1 MPIYW
6 QEYRKCA
13 ITEVQDYER
22 EGEMLHD
29 QNDDWLAAPA
39 TPNLV
44 PRVRIYVQALGV
56 LWHVDGTERQ
66 ERDTLW
72 EDHRDHRRQELTAIA
87 P

>member
-1 MPIYW
+1 M
-6 QEYRKCA
+6 RKKRLLRCI

-29 QNDDWLAAPA
+29 QNDDWLTAPTA
-39 TPNLV
+39 PNLV

-56 LWHVDGTERQ
+56 LWHVDGAERQ
-66 ERDTLW
+66 ERDTLR
-72 EDHRDHRRQELTAIA
+72 EDYRNHRWQKLAAIA